1 MNEKFEYRGYWWLP
15 DSPEERAPGI
25 LMFDPDEGA
34 TLELLG
40 SLKGLEGVVD
50 SLEPEII
57 LGLSSDG
64 KSITLKECGKTLGSL
79 AFGSGFSTSS
89 FYVNTVLIGEHFGR
103 AEDVGFERLIVQ
115 YLHLEA
121 WAHASGFDV
130 KFIEETEEP
139 RKRWMEVRHDLPDP
153 FSAAV
158 GNEYEVALDFASNF
172 WASHRPFTEVRISQP
187 AEIAIKFP
195 EKQPLDRLVNI
206 VFRLQH
212 LLSLGMRRSAYPT
225 SVRGYTGVPGEAMPV
240 EVYYAS
246 LGRTDATQER
256 PELHQML
263 FSRRGLPGGFGPAV
277 ARWLEGA
284 EKLDPV
290 YRLFLGPLYNPQSYL
305 EQQFLS
311 LVQALET
318 YHRRVLSTPDLP
330 EEKQKERLQE
340 VLDSAPVE
348 YTGWLERK
356 LQFQSEPSLDQ
367 RLHEIFKRHLDVV
380 EVKIS
385 KKKKVRADFIEK
397 VVATRNYRS
406 HFDESKKEKAAR
418 GEELYRI
425 SQQLK
430 LLLEACLMKEIGFE
444 DEEIKKAVLDS
455 IREPL
460 HKA

>member
-25 LMFDPDEGA
+25 LTFDPDEGA

-40 SLKGLEGVVD
+40 SLKGLKGVVD
-50 SLEPEII
+50 TLEPEII

-79 AFGSGFSTSS
+79 AFGSGFSTSA
-89 FYVNTVLIGEHFGR
+89 FYVNTVLVGEHFGR
-103 AEDVGFERLIVQ
+103 AEDVGFERLVVN

-121 WAHASGFDV
+121 WADASGFEV

-139 RKRWMEVRHDLPDP
+139 RKRWIEVRHDLPDP
-153 FSAAV
+153 FTAAAV
-158 GNEYEVALDFASNF
+158 GNEYEVTLDFASDF
-172 WASHRPFTEVRISQP
+172 WPSRRPFTEVIISQP
-187 AEIAIKFP
+187 AELAIKFP
-195 EKQPLDRLVNI
+195 EKQSFDRLENI

-225 SVRGYTGVPGEAMPV
+225 SVRGYTGIPGEAMPV
-240 EVYYAS
+240 EVHYAS
-246 LGRTDATQER
+246 LGRTDVTQER

-263 FSRRGLPGGFGPAV
+263 FSRRDLPGGFGPAV

-290 YRLFLGPLYNPQSYL
+290 SRLFLGPLYNPRSYL
-305 EQQFLS
+305 EQQFLG

-330 EEKQKERLQE
+330 EEKQKERLQK

-348 YTGWLERK
+348 YKGWLERK
-356 LQFQSEPSLDQ
+356 LQFHSEPSLNQ
-367 RLHEIFKRHLDVV
+367 RLHEIFKRHLDIV
-380 EVKIS
+380 EVEIN
-385 KKKKVRADFIEK
+385 KKKKVRADLIEK

-425 SQQLK
+425 SQKLK
-430 LLLEACLMKEIGFE
+430 RL
-444 DEEIKKAVLDS
+444 V
-455 IREPL
+455 
-460 HKA
+460 